1 MPVPVKIVLGLMAL
15 WGTVYAFAALGG
27 EFALSPP
34 PGSGH
39 VTPSGLEAFVIH
51 LHAANALAIFLIEAA
66 IALGLQSMRVGHRVT
81 WVFAMMFFYPL
92 AVPAFW
98 YLHIW
103 RGAARG
109 APPSAATPDGAFP
122 RPPDRR

>member
-1 MPVPVKIVLGLMAL
+1 
-15 WGTVYAFAALGG
+15 
-27 EFALSPP
+27 
-34 PGSGH
+34 
-39 VTPSGLEAFVIH
+39 
-51 LHAANALAIFLIEAA
+51 
-66 IALGLQSMRVGHRVT
+66 MRVGHRVT

-109 APPSAATPDGAFP
+109 APPSVATPDGEFP
-122 RPPDRR
+122 RPPDR

>member
-1 MPVPVKIVLGLMAL
+1 VPVAVKILLGLMAL
-15 WGTVYAFAALGG
+15 WGTVYAFAALTGD
-27 EFALSPP
+27 FALNPP

-51 LHAANALAIFLIEAA
+51 LHAINALLIFLIEAG
-66 IALGLQSMRVGHRVT
+66 IALSLSRLPVVRRVT

-103 RGAARG
+103 R
-109 APPSAATPDGAFP
+109 TPDGAA
-122 RPPDRR
+122 PPSPAGLP